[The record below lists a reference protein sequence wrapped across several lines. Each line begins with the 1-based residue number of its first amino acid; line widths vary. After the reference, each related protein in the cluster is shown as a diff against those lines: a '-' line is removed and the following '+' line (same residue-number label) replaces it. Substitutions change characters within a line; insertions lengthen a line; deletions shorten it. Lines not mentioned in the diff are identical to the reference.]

1 MKSKIWLLLLGI
13 VIWAL
18 LMAVKIVVSLQSET
32 AFDISDVWLMVPV
45 TMIVVWAALCGK
57 EKGESKWKRK

>member
-57 EKGESKWKRK
+57 EKGESK